1 MQNRG
6 TLGALI
12 ATAIWTAL
20 VFTGGWAL
28 GAFVWNPNG
37 PQALANAVA
46 IPPADAPTPRPLQR
60 GKLFDEAWNRVTD
73 NFVGL
78 IPSDTVREYGAIR
91 GALNT
96 LNDRY
101 TYFVEPKTHAVER
114 DHMRGQFG
122 GIGVT
127 FVVNEQGKVV
137 LTPRKDGAAARA
149 GVLDNDLLIRI
160 DGVPVPERATL
171 EDVARI
177 RGEVGTKVTITVQR
191 GDKLLDFTIVREL
204 IEVPSVESRIIER
217 NGIKTGLI
225 QIRQFTERTG
235 KETRQA
241 IEALNAAGATRWVL
255 DLRDNGGGLLSSAVE
270 VTGEFLREG
279 VVLHE
284 RKRDKPESSYAVQ
297 DSVADGKPLV
307 VLINKNSASASE
319 VVAGALRDHK
329 RAQLVGEKSFGKGSV
344 QLIFDLSDGSS
355 VHVTHARWLTPN
367 RNEIDGVGLS
377 PDVAYTRPEGEAQRG
392 ADTQLEKAIEVVT
405 AQ

>member
-1 MQNRG
+1 MENKG
-6 TLGALI
+6 SLGAVI

-37 PQALANAVA
+37 PQLLSGIAPSAPAVTNAVQ
-46 IPPADAPTPRPLQR
+46 PLQR
-60 GKLFDEAWNRVTD
+60 GKLFDEAWGRVTD
-73 NFVGL
+73 NFVGVV
-78 IPSDTVREYGAIR
+78 PSDTVREHGAIR

-96 LNDRY
+96 LSDRY
-101 TYFVEPKTHAVER
+101 SYFVEPKTHAVER

-127 FVVNEQGKVV
+127 FIVNDQGKVV

-149 GVLDNDLLIRI
+149 GVLDKDLLIKI
-160 DGVPVPERATL
+160 DGVAVPDRATL
-171 EDVARI
+171 EDVAKI
-177 RGEVGTKVTITVQR
+177 RGDVGSKVTITVQR
-191 GDKLLDFTIVREL
+191 GGKQIDFSIVREL
-204 IEVPSVESRIIER
+204 IQVPSVEWRLIDK
-217 NGIKTGLI
+217 NGVKTGLI

-241 IEALNAAGATRWVL
+241 IEELNAAGATRWVL

-284 RKRDKPESSYAVQ
+284 RKRDKPESSYSVQ
-297 DSVADGKPLV
+297 DGVADAKPLV

-329 RAQLVGEKSFGKGSV
+329 RAQLIGEKSFGKGSV

-355 VHVTHARWLTPN
+355 VHVTHAKWLTPN
-367 RNEIDGVGLS
+367 RNEIDGIGLT
-377 PDVAYTRPEGEAQRG
+377 PDVVYVRPEGEAKNG
-392 ADTQLEKAIEVVT
+392 ADTQLDKAIELLAV
-405 AQ
+405 Q